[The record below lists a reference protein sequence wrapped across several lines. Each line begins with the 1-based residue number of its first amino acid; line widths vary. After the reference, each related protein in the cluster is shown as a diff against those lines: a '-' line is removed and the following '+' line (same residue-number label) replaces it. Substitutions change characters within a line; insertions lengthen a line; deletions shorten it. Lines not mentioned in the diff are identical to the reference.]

1 MALLVRARDAS
12 TTVERLRRALVDQD
26 AAVDWVQAESLAEVL
41 APQVR
46 PWRLGS
52 WVLGM
57 AALLAV
63 LVSATGVYGVL
74 SYLVEQRRKEIGVRM
89 ALGASARSVRGL
101 VLRNGV
107 SATGLGLVVGVGLV
121 AASGRWIEPLLFET
135 SVMEPVV
142 LLAVT
147 TLLLGAALAAC
158 LLPARRASRMDPVRS
173 LTSE

>member
-1 MALLVRARDAS
+1 
-12 TTVERLRRALVDQD
+12 
-26 AAVDWVQAESLAEVL
+26 
-41 APQVR
+41 
-46 PWRLGS
+46 
-52 WVLGM
+52 
-57 AALLAV
+57 
-63 LVSATGVYGVL
+63 
-74 SYLVEQRRKEIGVRM
+74 
-89 ALGASARSVRGL
+89 
-101 VLRNGV
+101 V